1 MKTNH
6 TKLRAAR
13 WIGLGIV
20 AAATMAAC
28 GGGGDSGGGGPV
40 GPQTVASGKISGTAA
55 VGAAMANASITIACA
70 QGNGAG
76 TATASGAYALSFA
89 FNGPC
94 SITGSTGS
102 ATLHSL
108 ANGSGTF
115 NVTPL
120 TELMLVY
127 LAAELGT
134 DLNGLLAGL
143 GSNTAYQAAASN
155 NADLAAAQ
163 GGVAAVLKKLYG
175 ITLSTSAFLTTA
187 FTPGQPGADADL
199 DALQAAGAFTSNGTP
214 SATLLSAV
222 AAAGTT
228 ANSPTGGTGGST
240 SGTP

>member
-1 MKTNH
+1 MKTGV
-6 TKLRAAR
+6 TKLRAAQ
-13 WIGLGIV
+13 WMGPGVV
-20 AAATMAAC
+20 AMALMTAC

-40 GPQTVASGKISGTAA
+40 TTSTTASGKISGTAA
-55 VGAAMANASITIACA
+55 VGAAMANASITVACV
-70 QGNGAG
+70 QGTGAS
-76 TATASGAYALSFA
+76 TATSAGAFTVSFA
-89 FNGPC
+89 FSGPC
-94 SITGSTGS
+94 SITGSTGT

-134 DLNGLLAGL
+134 DLNGLLGGL
-143 GSNTAYQAAASN
+143 ASNTAYQSAVVNSGN
-155 NADLAAAQ
+155 LSAAQ
-163 GGVAAVLKKLYG
+163 GGVATVLKSMFN

-199 DALQAAGAFTSNGTP
+199 DALQAAGAFTSAGTP
-214 SATLLSAV
+214 SAALLAAV
-222 AAAGTT
+222 AAAGTA
-228 ANSPTGGTGGST
+228 ANRPTGGTGGST